1 MEFSFKEEKKHSIDN
16 VEVPV
21 QCIVME
27 AFKENLENAPV
38 IELHY
43 HDYVEI
49 LYGLNCD
56 LTVWCYGTK
65 YNLKSGG
72 LVLVNSK
79 NPHTVTSNSECSTYV
94 VIKFMPQILYAA
106 EQSVLEFKYI
116 LPFITSDDVYKKSF
130 SAQEVADSEIPD
142 IMEKIVYEWER
153 RDYAFEIAV
162 RMYAIRIAVWLLRS
176 WQAVH
181 GYNAPGV
188 TPEVLGAIQK
198 SVEYVQKNYSAATSR
213 EAAVLCAMS
222 HSYFS
227 RIFKRV
233 MKRSFVDYVNYVRI
247 SEAQRMLVG
256 TEKSV
261 TDVALDVGFST
272 SSYFIDKF
280 RKQVHMTPKQFAM
293 RFRKST

>member
-1 MEFSFKEEKKHSIDN
+1 MEFSFREEEKYSIDN

-21 QCIVME
+21 QCIVMQ
-27 AFKENLENAPV
+27 AFKENFENEPV
-38 IELHY
+38 IKMHY

-49 LYGLNCD
+49 LYGLDCD

-72 LVLVNSK
+72 LAVINSK
-79 NPHTVTSNSECSTYV
+79 NPHTVTSNSDCSTYV

-116 LPFITSDDVYKKSF
+116 IPFITSGDEYKKLF
-130 SAQEVADSEIPD
+130 DACEVEGSDIPN

-162 RMYAIRIAVWLLRS
+162 RMYVIRIAVWLLRS

>member
-1 MEFSFKEEKKHSIDN
+1 MEYSFREEEKYSIDN

-21 QCIVME
+21 QCIVMQ
-27 AFKENLENAPV
+27 AFKENFENEPV
-38 IELHY
+38 IKMHY

-49 LYGLNCD
+49 LYGLDCD

-72 LVLVNSK
+72 LAVINSK
-79 NPHTVTSNSECSTYV
+79 NPHTVTSNSDCSTYV

-116 LPFITSDDVYKKSF
+116 LPFITSGDEYKKLF
-130 SAQEVADSEIPD
+130 DACEVEGSDIPD